1 MSTSSSLIQLPGIA
15 LVTGASQ
22 GIGRATAL
30 GFAAAGVR
38 GLVLS
43 ARNDAKLEETAA
55 KAKELATNSSF
66 ETLVVVGDI
75 SQEDDIVNVI
85 KKAVEKFGKIDYAV
99 NNAGYIAQKFIPF
112 AAVSTE
118 ELDKM
123 SNTNARGS
131 FLCTREEIKAM
142 LQQPLKDVK
151 GLTSTT
157 ASAERG
163 CIVNVS
169 SATALGAM
177 PMSGSYIPTTWSR
190 LGMTKSAA
198 VDHGA
203 EGIRVN
209 SLLAGY
215 TVSDGFMSHPDA
227 TAELGASLTNSN
239 PMKRLA
245 TPEEI
250 SDAVI
255 FLCSPLAR
263 YVTGHGLVVDG
274 GHSSMI

>member
-1 MSTSSSLIQLPGIA
+1 MSTSIINLPGIA

-30 GFAAAGVR
+30 GFAVAGVS

-43 ARNDAKLEETAA
+43 ARNKDKLEETAA

-75 SQEDDIVNVI
+75 SQENDIVNLI
-85 KKAVEKFGKIDYAV
+85 KKTVEKFGKIDYAV
-99 NNAGYIAQKFIPF
+99 NNAGYIAQRFIPF
-112 AAVSTE
+112 ASISTE
-118 ELDKM
+118 ELDRV

-131 FLCTREEIKAM
+131 FLCTREEIKVM
-142 LQQPLKDVK
+142 LNQPLKDVK
-151 GLTSTT
+151 GLTGTT

-169 SATALGAM
+169 SAAALGAM
-177 PMSGSYIPTTWSR
+177 PMTGSYIPTTWSR

-198 VDHGA
+198 VDHSA

-215 TVSDGFMSHPDA
+215 TVSDGFISHPDA
-227 TAELGASLTNSN
+227 TAELGASLTNLN

-250 SDAVI
+250 ADAVI

-263 YVTGHGLVVDG
+263 YITGHGLTVDG
-274 GHSSMI
+274 GHSITI